1 MEYALEIESV
11 GKAYAGFALADV
23 SFSLPR
29 GHIMGLIGPN
39 GAGKTTLI
47 KLILNLVRRDSGSIR
62 VLARD
67 LLDHEAEVKS
77 RIGFVPDE
85 PRFHEDIRLADLKRA
100 TAPFYSAWDEARFRQ
115 LASEFG
121 LDLHCKFKT
130 LSHGTKT
137 KFALAL
143 ALSHGAELVILDE
156 PTAGLDPVFRR
167 ELLDKLSGLLQ
178 DERVSILFSTH
189 ITSDLERIADFVT
202 FLREGRVVFSCDK
215 DQVMWSWGVV
225 KGGREMLD
233 AETRAFFEGLQ
244 VREHG
249 FEGLTS
255 RIQEARR
262 RFQGRAAVER
272 ASLDDIMVLS
282 GKGKSHAA

>member
-1 MEYALEIESV
+1 MEHALELEAV
-11 GKAYAGFALADV
+11 GKTYREFALADV

-47 KLILNLVRRDSGSIR
+47 KLILNLVRRDTGSIR
-62 VLARD
+62 VLGLD
-67 LLDHEAEVKS
+67 LPGSEAEVKA

-85 PRFHEDIRLADLKRA
+85 PRFHEDVALSDLRRA
-100 TAPFYSAWDEARFRQ
+100 TAPFYPAWDEARFQ
-115 LASEFG
+115 ALVSEFG
-121 LDLHCKFKT
+121 LALDRKFKT

-137 KFALAL
+137 KFALAI

-167 ELLDKLSGLLQ
+167 ELLEKLSGLLQ
-178 DERVSILFSTH
+178 DERVSVLFSTH

-202 FLREGRVVFSCDK
+202 FLRGGRVVFSSDK
-215 DQVMWSWGVV
+215 DQVMGSWGVV
-225 KGGREMLD
+225 KGGRELLD
-233 AETRAFFEGLQ
+233 PGTRAFFEGLQ

-255 RIQEARR
+255 RIAEARR
-262 RFQGRAAVER
+262 LFQGRAAVER
-272 ASLDDIMVLS
+272 ASLDDIMALM
-282 GKGKSHAA
+282 GKGTSHAA